1 MKKRSLL
8 LIAAA
13 ALAMIGLTVAFMM
26 DKVTVSASSIALA
39 DQGWKANFSS
49 PLKPDAIEKGDL
61 YLINASGEPVDAEM
75 MLLKNGKTVE
85 IPLLAPGE
93 YKLHIKKAAVK
104 GSLLKSLALSE
115 VSFVVQEELE
125 TLSNADELKAYFAR
139 LLDLQQQSDGSMAV
153 SGSADSMA
161 SEESSSADA
170 AGGEGGDF
178 SSTNNQVE
186 GVDEA
191 DLVKTDGSFIYS
203 ISDSSVV
210 ISDVRNPAEM
220 NVAAKLLFKQDMY
233 PQQLF
238 LSGNT
243 LVVLGS
249 QYSVLPTEGKIN
261 DYQRHVGLTSV
272 YLYDIQNPAS
282 PQLIREFGT
291 EGDLNG
297 ARLTEK
303 MLYFVT
309 NVYPDYW
316 MMESQKDPELRPHHY
331 DSQKNEDL
339 QPMPYD
345 NLSILPGTMEGRY
358 SVITAIDLTNPTEN
372 SISTDGY
379 LGGSEQ
385 MYMNAENLYIT
396 ASVYMPIDEAEEDND
411 LDMSVWQPQSANT
424 EIFKFHLEGDGVK
437 FVASN
442 EVAGTLLNQF
452 SMDEYNGYFRVVTT
466 EGFTWDEAAP
476 SKNHLFVLDGGMKQ
490 IGSVEDLAQGE
501 RIYSARFMGD
511 KAYMFTFKET
521 DPLFVIDVSAP
532 SSPKV
537 LGELK
542 IPGFSNYLHPL
553 DENHLIGF
561 GYDTKLEP
569 VKGEEPRVVTG
580 GMKISLFDVS
590 DFSNPLE
597 KDAEIIGGPG
607 TYSPLQYD
615 HKALFTHKESN
626 LYGFPV
632 AEYAEGENDSILFQG
647 SGAMLFEITPDG
659 IEKAADFMKEASMQ
673 YEDWEKSVQRIL
685 YIEDRLYTVA
695 NSEISSYGLAD
706 FNLIQTLSYK

>member
-1 MKKRSLL
+1 MKKRSVW

-13 ALAMIGLTVAFMM
+13 AVAIIGLAVAFMM

-49 PLKPDAIEKGDL
+49 PLNPDAIEKGDL
-61 YLINASGEPVDAEM
+61 YLTDSSGEPVDAEIT
-75 MLLKNGKTVE
+75 LLENGKTIE
-85 IPLLAPGE
+85 IPLLTTGE
-93 YKLHIKKAAVK
+93 YKLHIKKAAVR

-115 VSFVVQEELE
+115 VSFVVQEELKN
-125 TLSNADELKAYFAR
+125 LSNEDELKAYFAR
-139 LLDLQQQSDGSMAV
+139 LLELQQQSDGSGAV
-153 SGSADSMA
+153 SGSTDSMA
-161 SEESSSADA
+161 TEESSSADA
-170 AGGEGGDF
+170 AGGESGDF

-191 DLVKTDGSFIYS
+191 DLVKTDGSFVYS

-220 NVAAKLLFKQDMY
+220 SVAAKLLFKKDMY

-238 LSGNT
+238 LSENT

-261 DYQRHVGLTSV
+261 DYQPHIGLTSV
-272 YLYDIQNPAS
+272 YLYDIENPAS

-291 EGDLNG
+291 EGNING
-297 ARLTEK
+297 ARLTGE

-316 MMESQKDPELRPHHY
+316 IMEEQEDPELRPHHY
-331 DSQKNEDL
+331 DSNKDEEM
-339 QPMPYD
+339 QPLPYE
-345 NLSILPGTMEGRY
+345 NLSILPGTMEGNY

-372 SISTDGY
+372 SISTEAY

-396 ASVYMPIDEAEEDND
+396 ASVYMPIDEAEQDD
-411 LDMSVWQPQSANT
+411 SPDMSVWQPQSANT
-424 EIFKFHLEGDGVK
+424 EIFKFHLEGESVT

-466 EGFTWDEAAP
+466 EGFAWDEAAP

-511 KAYMFTFKET
+511 KAYMVTFKET

-597 KDAEIIGGPG
+597 KDTEIIGGPG

-632 AEYAEGENDSILFQG
+632 AEYTEGENDSILFKG
-647 SGAMLFEITPDG
+647 SGAMLFTITPEG
-659 IEKAADFMKEASMQ
+659 IEKAADLIKDSTMQ
-673 YEDWEKSVQRIL
+673 YEDWETSVQRLL
-685 YIEDRLYTVA
+685 YIDDSLYTIA
-695 NSEISSYGLAD
+695 NSEITSYGLND